1 VPINSVAYLVYHK
14 FVERCARIGQK
25 SIDLRRFPIRD
36 VLEKSVVVIVVELA
50 VVEPYICERDS
61 CLEISLIAVGDIH
74 KVKGVCI
81 VGT

>member
-1 VPINSVAYLVYHK
+1 VLINSVAYLVYHK
-14 FVERCARIGQK
+14 FVEWRARVGQK
-25 SIDLRRFPIRD
+25 SVNLGRFPIRD
-36 VLEKSVVVIVVELA
+36 VLEKSIVIIVVKLA